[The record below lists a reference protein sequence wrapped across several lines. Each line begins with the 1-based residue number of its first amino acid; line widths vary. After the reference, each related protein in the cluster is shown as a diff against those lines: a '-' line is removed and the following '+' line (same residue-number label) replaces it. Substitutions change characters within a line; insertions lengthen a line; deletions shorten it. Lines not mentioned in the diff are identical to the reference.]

1 MKSTSNSIDEDTT
14 TAIQQQQQNTFD
26 SLDREYQTARITT
39 HLRRG
44 VGLGFLPQGSFAPS
58 TTDKN

>member
-1 MKSTSNSIDEDTT
+1 MKSTSNSIDEDT

-44 VGLGFLPQGSFAPS
+44 IGLGFLSQGPFTPS